1 MIYTM
6 EQIEKLY
13 SSLQNTKEI
22 ARIKEIKEIKGITK
36 SGKVGSEIRVITYW
50 FWYHMSGLLV
60 ST

>member
-22 ARIKEIKEIKGITK
+22 ARIKEIKELKEIAK
-36 SGKVGSEIRVITYW
+36 SGKISSEIRVITYW
-50 FWYHMSGLLV
+50 F
-60 ST
+60 

>member
-22 ARIKEIKEIKGITK
+22 AMIKEIKDLKEIAK
-36 SGKVGSEIRVITYW
+36 SGKISSEIRVITY
-50 FWYHMSGLLV
+50 
-60 ST
+60 

>member
-22 ARIKEIKEIKGITK
+22 ARIKRLKRLKELPNLEKLAQK
-36 SGKVGSEIRVITYW
+36 SE
-50 FWYHMSGLLV
+50 LLLIDFDII
-60 ST
+60 

>member
-22 ARIKEIKEIKGITK
+22 ARIKEIKEVKGITK
-36 SGKVGSEIRVITYW
+36 SGKIGSEIRVITY
-50 FWYHMSGLLV
+50 
-60 ST
+60 

>member
-22 ARIKEIKEIKGITK
+22 ARIKEIKELKKIAK
-36 SGKVGSEIRVITYW
+36 SGKISSEIRVITY
-50 FWYHMSGLLV
+50 
-60 ST
+60 

>member
-22 ARIKEIKEIKGITK
+22 ARIKEIKELKEIAK
-36 SGKVGSEIRVITYW
+36 SGKISSEIRVITY
-50 FWYHMSGLLV
+50 
-60 ST
+60 

>member
-22 ARIKEIKEIKGITK
+22 ARIKEIKELKEIAK
-36 SGKVGSEIRVITYW
+36 SGKISPEIRVITY
-50 FWYHMSGLLV
+50 
-60 ST
+60 

>member
-36 SGKVGSEIRVITYW
+36 SGKVGSEIRVITY
-50 FWYHMSGLLV
+50 
-60 ST
+60 

>member
-22 ARIKEIKEIKGITK
+22 ARIKEIKEIKEIKGITK
-36 SGKVGSEIRVITYW
+36 SGKIGSEIRVITY
-50 FWYHMSGLLV
+50 
-60 ST
+60 